1 MTHKIGD
8 IFQFVN
14 VLREDD
20 MIEICCN
27 FFSKNNRILNPNL
40 DGCVFWGGGVNFT
53 PHPQLVFP

>member
-14 VLREDD
+14 ILREDH

-27 FFSKNNRILNPNL
+27 FFSKNNPILNPNL
-40 DGCVFWGGGVNFT
+40 GVCVCVGGNFT
-53 PHPQLVFP
+53 PHPELVFP

>member
-14 VLREDD
+14 VLRKDD

-40 DGCVFWGGGVNFT
+40 GGCVCVWGG
-53 PHPQLVFP
+53 